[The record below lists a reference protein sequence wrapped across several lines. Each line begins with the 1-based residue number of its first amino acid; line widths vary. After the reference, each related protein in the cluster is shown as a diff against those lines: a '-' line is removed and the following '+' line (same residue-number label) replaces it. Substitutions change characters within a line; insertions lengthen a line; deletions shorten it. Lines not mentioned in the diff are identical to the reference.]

1 MTRAATALIA
11 LGTNLPF
18 EGVEGPDLLR
28 RAVSSLEAEGLA
40 VVALSSIWR
49 TPPWPPG
56 SDQPEYHNAVAEL
69 EVGGRSPHQLYELL
83 RQVERQ
89 FGRER
94 RERWGPRTLDLDILA
109 QGEAVGAFG
118 PILLPHPR
126 MHERAFVLAPLAEI
140 APAWRHPATGRSA
153 AELLEGQA
161 DRGEVRKIAPFRA
174 SN

>member
-11 LGTNLPF
+11 LGTNQPF

-69 EVGGRSPHQLYELL
+69 EAGGRSPHQLYELL

-109 QGEAVGAFG
+109 QGEAVGTFG

-126 MHERAFVLAPLAEI
+126 LHERAFVLAPLAEI

-153 AELLEGQA
+153 AELLAGLA
-161 DRGEVRKIAPFRA
+161 DRSEVRKIAPFRA